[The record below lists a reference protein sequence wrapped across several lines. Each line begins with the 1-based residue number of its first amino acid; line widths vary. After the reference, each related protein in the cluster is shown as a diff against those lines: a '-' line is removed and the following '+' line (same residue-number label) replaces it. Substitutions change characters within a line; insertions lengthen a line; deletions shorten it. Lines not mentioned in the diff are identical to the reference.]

1 MLIKYTLH
9 TIGHCRSHS
18 CCGCPA
24 NIWFVLL
31 LQLFNAPNVVFRFP
45 HFGRPKLHS
54 KSGQGRKKRPG
65 INEKTW
71 QGYSKK
77 KKKERDRGTI

>member
-1 MLIKYTLH
+1 MLIKDTLH
-9 TIGHCRSHS
+9 TIDHCKSHN

-31 LQLFNAPNVVFRFP
+31 LQSRASQLFNAPNVVFRFP
-45 HFGRPKLHS
+45 HFGRPRLHS
-54 KSGQGRKKRPG
+54 KSEQGRKKRPG

-77 KKKERDRGTI
+77 RKG